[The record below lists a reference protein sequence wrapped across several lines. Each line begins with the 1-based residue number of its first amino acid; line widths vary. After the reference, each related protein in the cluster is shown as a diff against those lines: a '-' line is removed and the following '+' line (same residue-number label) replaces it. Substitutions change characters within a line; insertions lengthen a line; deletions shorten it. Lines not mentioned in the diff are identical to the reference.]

1 MILNQLGGDVRADAC
16 YLRWNGLLKTVPY
29 QKGSNLPILYTLP
42 GGSIAEAY
50 ITKHTRSIQ
59 VQVNAYLVKEGEQN
73 PYWDK
78 SLIHDEYI
86 KQTQDE
92 ATIPT
97 K

>member
-1 MILNQLGGDVRADAC
+1 MDVRLISLQQVAQQCDTESAGGDVRADAC

-59 VQVNAYLVKEGEQN
+59 VQVNAYLVKE
-73 PYWDK
+73 
-78 SLIHDEYI
+78 
-86 KQTQDE
+86 
-92 ATIPT
+92 
-97 K
+97 